1 LNLKESYKILGLT
14 PGASEKQIKG
24 AYRKLALRYH
34 PDRNPSREAK
44 QKFEEAT
51 EAYHLLMD
59 IKEQPP
65 GESSSR
71 EEWVASEVV
80 RRERER
86 MRRQARARREKI
98 RQQEDYF
105 KKPEWHDPILLLKY
119 FFHLLAILFA
129 AAAILLPVLYAI
141 LVDPASLAGGT
152 FFIIVGIFLLVY
164 IYQHRKSWL
173 RLGKF
178 RTTREDV
185 FRFIRPQPVENTT
198 ERCCY
203 TKNLKADGKPYRI
216 ELVKTI
222 DIKIRSFGALDH
234 EAKYKNRVRKVVVP
248 RSLRAQQI
256 HRFSTLAKIVSLLVF
271 LLFFPVES
279 LLWRFIAGLLAG
291 TILSFILLITARV
304 RSRISYLLTPGLLIK
319 GLIWI
324 GALLLISDIGP
335 GFNIQTSRLIYIV
348 IFGLFFLLDMVF
360 DLVMG
365 MFPFYR
371 RLFRPLVKQGPVLE
385 SLYNEGYQN
394 YMELPVYSVIYPLFK
409 WIF

>member
-1 LNLKESYKILGLT
+1 LDLKESYKILGLA

-24 AYRKLALRYH
+24 AYRKLAFRYH

-51 EAYHLLMD
+51 EAYHMLMD

-65 GESSSR
+65 GDSPSR
-71 EEWVASEVV
+71 EEWVASEILQ
-80 RRERER
+80 RERER

-98 RQQEDYF
+98 KQQEDYF
-105 KKPEWHDPILLLKY
+105 KRPEWHDPILFLRY
-119 FFHLLAILFA
+119 FLHLVAILFA
-129 AAAILLPVLYAI
+129 AAAILMPVLYAI
-141 LVDPASLAGGT
+141 FVDPASLAGGV
-152 FFIIVGIFLLVY
+152 FFIIVGIFSLVY

-178 RTTREDV
+178 KTTREDI
-185 FRFIRPQPVENTT
+185 FRYIRPQPAENAT

-203 TKNLKADGKPYRI
+203 TKNSKADGKPYRI

-222 DIKIRSFGALDH
+222 DIKIRSFGALNH
-234 EAKYKNRVRKVVVP
+234 EARYKNRVRKVVVP
-248 RSLRAQQI
+248 RSLRAQLI
-256 HRFSTLAKIVSLLVF
+256 HRFSTLAKILCILIF

-291 TILSFILLITARV
+291 TMLSFVVLVTTRV

-319 GLIWI
+319 GLVWI

-335 GFNIQTSRLIYIV
+335 GFNIRTSGLIYIV

-371 RLFRPLVKQGPVLE
+371 RLFRPLIKQGPVLE